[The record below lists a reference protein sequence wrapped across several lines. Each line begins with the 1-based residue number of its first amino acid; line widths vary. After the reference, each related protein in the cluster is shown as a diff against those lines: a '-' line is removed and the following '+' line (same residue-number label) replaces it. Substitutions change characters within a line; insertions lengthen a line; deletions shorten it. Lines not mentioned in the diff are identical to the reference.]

1 MLLLSIVAQYN
12 KPNKPKNHTNT
23 SVYYLLFVKWN
34 FVFTLRN
41 SGPAKTGP
49 AGPIP
54 TPLAWSVAL
63 SSKCIDEADFQN
75 FSHSKFSGYTV
86 Q

>member
-23 SVYYLLFVKWN
+23 SVYYLLFVKWK

-54 TPLAWSVAL
+54 TPLGHV
-63 SSKCIDEADFQN
+63 KKQN
-75 FSHSKFSGYTV
+75 GHLLLFCQHVRIYSA
-86 Q
+86 

>member
-1 MLLLSIVAQYN
+1 MLFLSIVAQYN
-12 KPNKPKNHTNT
+12 KPNKPKNHTST
-23 SVYYLLFVKWN
+23 SVYYLFFVKWN

-54 TPLAWSVAL
+54 TPLFDI
-63 SSKCIDEADFQN
+63 SSGSPLHTSSEL
-75 FSHSKFSGYTV
+75 
-86 Q
+86 